1 MLTNSYQKS
10 TEIYTCEKCNYISRR
25 KSHYDRHI
33 LTRKHKMLTNVD
45 ISVLKST
52 KPEFVCS
59 CGKIY
64 KYRQSLSVHK
74 KTCIVDNN
82 IEDNIE
88 KKFTKSPEQKT
99 NDTSD
104 VSNDLIIKLL
114 NDNNEM
120 RNIIMKQ
127 QEQIGDLIPLVGNNN
142 NNTTNNTNNFNIN
155 LFLNEHCKDAI
166 NMSEF
171 IESIHVSLKQLDF
184 TKENGLADGLSK
196 TIIDNMNKLSIFER
210 PLHCSDKKRETLYI
224 KEDNKW
230 ERDISNTIIKTAI
243 KKASSKN
250 FNALKDWE
258 SINPDYINS
267 EEKQDYFTK
276 TISTI
281 GKPTEMIDDKIIR
294 KICKK
299 TYIKDIISNKDISE
313 NSLI

>member
-1 MLTNSYQKS
+1 MLTNPYQKS
-10 TEIYTCEKCNYISRR
+10 TEIYTCDKCNYISRR

-45 ISVLKST
+45 NLVLKST
-52 KPEFVCS
+52 KPEFICS

-64 KYRQSLSVHK
+64 KYKQSLSVHK
-74 KTCIVDNN
+74 KTCIIENN
-82 IEDNIE
+82 IKEETIKNIQ
-88 KKFTKSPEQKT
+88 TKTHDISGI
-99 NDTSD
+99 
-104 VSNDLIIKLL
+104 SNDLILKLL

-155 LFLNEHCKDAI
+155 LFLNEQCKDAI

-230 ERDISNTIIKTAI
+230 ERDISNILIKTAI

-250 FNALKDWE
+250 FNALRDWE

-281 GKPTEMIDDKIIR
+281 GKPTEAIDDKIIR
-294 KICKK
+294 KICKR
-299 TYIKDIISNKDISE
+299 TYIKDLIFNKDISE
-313 NSLI
+313 NLIN